1 VSAGRRLVHYAAVR
15 VLRAVRAYGFLAAG
29 VVLVGASLLAP
40 SSDGTPLIMAALLTI
55 GERHRRAIVEN
66 RRVIVEHNRP
76 AEAAYRAGYDHGYDE
91 GWHESRAS
99 QRPVVVPLRRAE

>member
-1 VSAGRRLVHYAAVR
+1 VHYAAVR

-76 AEAAYRAGYDHGYDE
+76 RRLPTAPATTTATTKAGTRAG
-91 GWHESRAS
+91 RAS
-99 QRPVVVPLRRAE
+99 GPSSYRYGGLSDGRRDDM